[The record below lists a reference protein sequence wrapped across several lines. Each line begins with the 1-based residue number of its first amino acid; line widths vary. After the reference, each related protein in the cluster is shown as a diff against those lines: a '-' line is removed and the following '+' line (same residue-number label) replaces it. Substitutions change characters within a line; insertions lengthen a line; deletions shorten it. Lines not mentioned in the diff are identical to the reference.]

1 MKLIFETLKIKHE
14 NITSYHS
21 RINETIKK
29 FNDVLD
35 HILTKYCIDEL
46 IKN

>member
-1 MKLIFETLKIKHE
+1 MKLIFEILKIKHK

-21 RINETIKK
+21 RINEAIKK

-35 HILTKYCIDEL
+35 HILTKYYIDEL